1 MPFIGVQPASALLT
15 SADIQDGQITTA
27 KIANDAVDNTKLD
40 LTSSYD
46 FSAGLTLGDNLT
58 FDVAGKGVHL
68 GVTSATASN
77 LMDDYEEGEWTYTI
91 TGSNS
96 GSLSARSGY
105 AKGSYVKIGNLCHV
119 SMRWETDTD
128 NSISGNLYW
137 SLPFTAATPTDN
149 ADAWV
154 APGFVRDNSYGTDA
168 RPGAYWLTEGVAYV
182 YYIFSREG
190 EANSTVEVAD
200 SNDTDATGGGGG
212 GSTDLLEIMLFT

>member
-1 MPFIGVQPASALLT
+1 MVATIPTNGIG
-15 SADIQDGQITTA
+15 
-27 KIANDAVDNTKLD
+27 LD
-40 LTSSYD
+40 
-46 FSAGLTLGDNLT
+46 AGLDVTGGNIT
-58 FDVAGKGVHL
+58 FKTADKGVHL
-68 GVTSATASN
+68 GVTSATSSN

-154 APGFVRDNSYGTDA
+154 APGFVRDNSYGDDA
-168 RPGAYWLTEGVAYV
+168 RPGVYWLTEGVAYV
-182 YYIFSREG
+182 YYIFSRE
-190 EANSTVEVAD
+190 EAANSTVEVAD
-200 SNDTDATGGGGG
+200 SNDTDATGEGAITF
-212 GSTDLLEIMLFT
+212 SYRTA

>member
-1 MPFIGVQPASALLT
+1 MAATIPTNGM
-15 SADIQDGQITTA
+15 G
-27 KIANDAVDNTKLD
+27 LD
-40 LTSSYD
+40 
-46 FSAGLTLGDNLT
+46 AGLNIAGGNLT
-58 FDVAGKGVHL
+58 FTTADKGVYL
-68 GVTSATASN
+68 GVTSATSSN

-154 APGFVRDNSYGTDA
+154 APGFVRDNSYGDDA
-168 RPGAYWLTEGVAYV
+168 RPGVYWLTEGVAYV
-182 YYIFSREG
+182 YYIFSRE
-190 EANSTVEVAD
+190 EAANSTVEVAD
-200 SNDTDATGGGGG
+200 SNDTDATGEGAITF
-212 GSTDLLEIMLFT
+212 SYRTA